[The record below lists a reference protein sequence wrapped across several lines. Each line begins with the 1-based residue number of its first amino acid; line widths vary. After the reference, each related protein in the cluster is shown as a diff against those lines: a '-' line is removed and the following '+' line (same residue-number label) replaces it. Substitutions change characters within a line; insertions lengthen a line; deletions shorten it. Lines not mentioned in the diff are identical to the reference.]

1 MQEKT
6 YKAFISY
13 SHKDE
18 KFVDKLM
25 IDLTVAN
32 LNATY
37 DRWVLKVGDSLIE
50 KIVTDISSSSYFI
63 VVISHHSINSNWV
76 KKELSIALEKNKIK
90 VIPIKIDNCP
100 TPLILKD
107 RIYIDFQYW
116 YFNGFQKLLESINPN
131 YKHWGEKY
139 NEASSNK
146 FKKIKLLKKFINNYN
161 EEGFIEL
168 IKSNELFLLT
178 FLEYFRRSSIGCDVI
193 KINSNNISSL
203 KFDFSA
209 INESSLGYEVTLI
222 KFIDLDIK
230 KKTISELKEMIL
242 SIKNIRKR
250 YIEDKAL
257 LIKTIFCQSNINIP
271 LTSELPL
278 DKIRNNIFINIK
290 VVFGRRRDYTLKY
303 LMFREG
309 VLHDSDKVVEVVSYD
324 RVLGQIEASID
335 YFGGQESLLSSKNT
349 QKGFFTIFTKL
360 KKLITF

>member
-1 MQEKT
+1 M
-6 YKAFISY
+6 
-13 SHKDE
+13 
-18 KFVDKLM
+18 
-25 IDLTVAN
+25 
-32 LNATY
+32 
-37 DRWVLKVGDSLIE
+37 
-50 KIVTDISSSSYFI
+50 
-63 VVISHHSINSNWV
+63 
-76 KKELSIALEKNKIK
+76 
-90 VIPIKIDNCP
+90 
-100 TPLILKD
+100 
-107 RIYIDFQYW
+107 
-116 YFNGFQKLLESINPN
+116 
-131 YKHWGEKY
+131 
-139 NEASSNK
+139 
-146 FKKIKLLKKFINNYN
+146 
-161 EEGFIEL
+161 
-168 IKSNELFLLT
+168 
-178 FLEYFRRSSIGCDVI
+178 
-193 KINSNNISSL
+193 
-203 KFDFSA
+203 
-209 INESSLGYEVTLI
+209 
-222 KFIDLDIK
+222 DIK
-230 KKTISELKEMIL
+230 KKTISELEEMIL